1 MNPNDLYGLP
11 LDRFVPER
19 DALVKALRKEG
30 RRDDAAE
37 VAALRKPSVA
47 AWAVNQ
53 MIRTQRNAVAD
64 LFETG
69 DALQRAHSQ
78 LLAGRGDGNALREAL
93 AREREAVSELAE
105 KARGLLDSEG
115 HELTQTMFDRVSETL
130 HAAALDPD
138 ARAQAV
144 DGCLQRELRH
154 IGVGGG
160 VGPSAPPARGPRQTR
175 ARDERKEGAAGGARK
190 ARERA
195 KQLEAARKA
204 EGQARRQAER
214 AARELERAV
223 ERRDRAAEEL
233 RDADSA
239 VMSARERA
247 EEAVGAHRTAQRAL
261 EQG

>member
-53 MIRTQRNAVAD
+53 VIRTQRDAVAD
-64 LFETG
+64 LFEAG

-93 AREREAVSELAE
+93 AQEREAVSELVE

-160 VGPSAPPARGPRQTR
+160 VGPSAPARGPRQAR
-175 ARDERKEGAAGGARK
+175 ARDEPKESAAGGARK
-190 ARERA
+190 ARERT
-195 KQLEAARKA
+195 KRLEAARKA

-223 ERRDRAAEEL
+223 ERRDRAAAGL
-233 RDADSA
+233 RDADRA

-247 EEAVGAHRTAQRAL
+247 EEAVVAHREAQRAL